1 MPEQSAD
8 IVVVGGGLA
17 GAKTVEALREK
28 GFEGSLTIIS
38 AENELPYERPPL
50 SKGYLQ
56 GDSEFADA
64 VVHKAE
70 WYEEHDVTLRLGV
83 TVTKVYVEAKQ
94 LTLDEDDTEST
105 YGYGKL
111 VIATGASPRLIG
123 VPGSVAENIYYLRT
137 RADSDAL
144 RARFGKGHR
153 VVIVGG
159 GWIGLE
165 VAAAAR
171 NAGST
176 VTLIEMAEQPLLAVL
191 GEDMGKVFA
200 KLHREHDVDLR
211 LGLGVQEFTS
221 ENGKVSG
228 VRLTD
233 DSYVEADTVVVGV
246 GIVPN
251 LDAVL
256 ESGLRLDNG
265 ILVDAS
271 LRSSDPDVYAIGDVA
286 NHDHP
291 LLGRLRVEHW
301 ANALN
306 QPAVVAA
313 NLVGEQAV
321 YDRLPYFFS
330 DQYDLGMEYVG
341 FAARGSYDRVVVRGD
356 VDNRKFVAFWMD
368 GVRMRAAMNVNVW
381 DVPDAVRPIIA
392 EGREILDDDRL
403 RDNGVSYEAL

>member
-1 MPEQSAD
+1 
-8 IVVVGGGLA
+8 
-17 GAKTVEALREK
+17 
-28 GFEGSLTIIS
+28 
-38 AENELPYERPPL
+38 
-50 SKGYLQ
+50 
-56 GDSEFADA
+56 
-64 VVHKAE
+64 
-70 WYEEHDVTLRLGV
+70 
-83 TVTKVYVEAKQ
+83 
-94 LTLDEDDTEST
+94 
-105 YGYGKL
+105 
-111 VIATGASPRLIG
+111 
-123 VPGSVAENIYYLRT
+123 
-137 RADSDAL
+137 
-144 RARFGKGHR
+144 
-153 VVIVGG
+153 
-159 GWIGLE
+159 
-165 VAAAAR
+165 
-171 NAGST
+171 

-221 ENGKVSG
+221 DLGKVSG

-233 DSYVEADTVVVGV
+233 GSYVEADTVVVGV

-251 LDAVL
+251 LDTVL

-265 ILVDAS
+265 ILTDAS
-271 LRSSDPDVYAIGDVA
+271 LRTSNPDVYAIGDVA

-313 NLVGEQAV
+313 NLMGEPAV

-341 FAARGSYDRVVVRGD
+341 HAPRGSYDRVVVRGD
-356 VDNRKFVAFWMD
+356 LDNRKFVAFWMD

-392 EGREILDDDRL
+392 ERREILDDDRL
-403 RDNGVSYEAL
+403 RDHGVSYEAL